1 MEKEAMPQ
9 LSHRVETF
17 TDSVIRSRAI
27 HNPLILPE
35 YGFDLQLIE
44 NGFKE
49 RAKTIG
55 AIRRLALQYE
65 LT

>member
-1 MEKEAMPQ
+1 MPQ
-9 LSHRVETF
+9 LSHRVEAF

-49 RAKTIG
+49 GAKASG
-55 AIRRLALQYE
+55 AIDDWHYNTSLRDYR
-65 LT
+65 